1 MRQKPI
7 DPAAV
12 KLEARLL
19 AIEYFIAEAFKMIYM
34 LAGASQKEIE
44 KSHERFRERLR
55 TMRISADD
63 PAIADLTAAELEG
76 ACIGLLTKIQGAGKD

>member
-34 LAGASQKEIE
+34 LAGASQNEIE
-44 KSHERFRERLR
+44 KSHKRFREHLR
-55 TMRISADD
+55 TLRIPADD

-76 ACIGLLTKIQGAGKD
+76 ACIGLLTKIQDAGKD

>member
-44 KSHERFRERLR
+44 KSHKRFREHLR
-55 TMRISADD
+55 TFPPTIPR
-63 PAIADLTAAELEG
+63 
-76 ACIGLLTKIQGAGKD
+76 LLILQQPS